1 MLGGLWSNSCLRS
14 SLDLLDQA
22 IRGPGLISFKCL
34 ICLDVVASS
43 PCQCSLPL
51 SLPFMGS
58 LTCCQSVSH
67 LLPPLSYGADSRGFL
82 RTDFSPL
89 EVALIHFIVTEPA
102 VMGSYPITAL
112 LGLSPCQL
120 SFQAVTWSFPCC
132 QLPFH
137 SSHWCLQ
144 KFSYC

>member
-22 IRGPGLISFKCL
+22 IRGPRLISFKCL
-34 ICLDVVASS
+34 ICLGVVASS

-51 SLPFMGS
+51 SLPFLSS
-58 LTCCQSVSH
+58 LPCCQSVSL
-67 LLPPLSYGADSRGFL
+67 LLPPLSQRADSRGFL
-82 RTDFSPL
+82 LSDFSPL
-89 EVALIHFIVTEPA
+89 EVALIHFTVTEPA

-120 SFQAVTWSFPCC
+120 SFQAVTWSFPSC

-137 SSHWCLQ
+137 SSHWFLQ
-144 KFSYC
+144 MVRYC